1 MRIVHNLAELRPAP
15 SPCVLT
21 IGNFDGVHRAHLKL
35 LESVVGVAR
44 ARGAVAAAITFEPH
58 PIKFLSPAHAP
69 KLLTPFSRKAALIA
83 RSGIDLLVVLPFH
96 RELAH
101 LSPLEFVRTILVR
114 PLHTVSVHVGPNFRF
129 GYRQAGDVEILEEL
143 GRQEGFRVEVIPLLE
158 VRGQRVSSTRIR
170 ELLVEGRVHI
180 AHRLLGRP
188 FCAYG
193 PIVAGMGVG
202 HKHTVP
208 TLNLAPVEEQLP
220 KIGVY
225 VTRTRVGETLH
236 DSVTNVGHKPTFGD
250 NQRLTVETFLLNFPG
265 GETQELEMEIEFL
278 YRLRDEI
285 RFQNPAI
292 LKLQIQEDA
301 RRARK
306 FFRLLKALAESLH
319 TDVTLH
325 LDDASERP

>member
-1 MRIVHNLAELRPAP
+1 MRVIHNLVELQPAP
-15 SPCVLT
+15 SACVLT
-21 IGNFDGVHRAHLKL
+21 IGNFDGVHRAHQKL
-35 LESVVGVAR
+35 LESVVALAR
-44 ARGAVAAAITFEPH
+44 PRGAVAAAITFEPH

-69 KLLTPFSRKAALIA
+69 KLLTPFARKARLIA
-83 RSGIDLLVVLPFH
+83 RSGIDLLVVLAFN

-101 LSPLEFVRTILVR
+101 LSPLEFVRNILVQ
-114 PLHTVSVHVGPNFRF
+114 PLHTVSIHVGPNFRF

-143 GRQEGFRVEVIPLLE
+143 GRQEGFKVEVLPLLE
-158 VRGQRVSSTRIR
+158 VRGQGVSSTRVR
-170 ELLVEGRVHI
+170 ELLVEGRVHV
-180 AHRLLGRP
+180 ANRLLGRP
-188 FCAYG
+188 FSVYG

-220 KIGVY
+220 KTGVY
-225 VTRTRVGETLH
+225 VTRTRVGETLY

-265 GETQELEMEIEFL
+265 GEIAEPDMEIEFL

-285 RFQNPAI
+285 KFQNPAI

-301 RRARK
+301 RRSLK
-306 FFRLLKALAESLH
+306 FFRLWRAFAQSQTAKTTPEHLSL
-319 TDVTLH
+319 T
-325 LDDASERP
+325 